1 MIKFETLKVI
11 LPILLPEEQIEMAV
25 FIYLE
30 IYYKGFLY
38 FLWVITQIY
47 KLICRM
53 VRASYMLLPE
63 QFIKKKYPDN
73 SWNLVHPVHKSK
85 PR

>member
-30 IYYKGFLY
+30 IYYKGFLC
-38 FLWVITQIY
+38 FL
-47 KLICRM
+47 
-53 VRASYMLLPE
+53 
-63 QFIKKKYPDN
+63 
-73 SWNLVHPVHKSK
+73 
-85 PR
+85 

>member
-30 IYYKGFLY
+30 IRDSCVFYEL
-38 FLWVITQIY
+38 
-47 KLICRM
+47 
-53 VRASYMLLPE
+53 
-63 QFIKKKYPDN
+63 
-73 SWNLVHPVHKSK
+73 
-85 PR
+85 